1 MPFDDASALGDK
13 ASTPSRQ
20 PRSRP
25 DYEHTMSRTTS
36 KSHRPM
42 QQSFLALCAEM
53 GSSVA
58 QLQEEGVSSIVPSF
72 PGLRTRRDEPGAQTG
87 IDMTCKRPR
96 LQNRQ
101 DMLQSLPALSQRT
114 VLRQRRKNM
123 SLDDTMSASQI
134 LPPPSASPRKSVI
147 PPTAP
152 MHALAEVSS
161 VASST
166 SDTHSEE
173 QQATSQELEVE
184 EQAVEALPDV
194 LARIF
199 NLERREDVSKVY
211 SCTTMRSTQST
222 MIPGHLYVLERFVCF
237 YAYLPHRAQVVTR
250 SGYVQKRGRQNPRFN
265 KYWFILRG
273 NSLSYYTDRS
283 QPYFPRNT
291 IDLASA
297 TSAQLTSPNS
307 RELVPE
313 FSVITEKETY
323 LFRTETMDDA
333 KAWVQQ
339 IENTIFRTRNDSDS
353 IKYLIPIERISGI
366 EEEQILVGT
375 TTIQINVKNKDAA
388 MDEVR
393 RYDLVG

>member
-1 MPFDDASALGDK
+1 
-13 ASTPSRQ
+13 
-20 PRSRP
+20 
-25 DYEHTMSRTTS
+25 
-36 KSHRPM
+36 M

-58 QLQEEGVSSIVPSF
+58 QLEEEGMASAVPPLSR
-72 PGLRTRRDEPGAQTG
+72 LRTRRDEPGAQTG
-87 IDMTCKRPR
+87 IDLSYRKPR

-101 DMLQSLPALSQRT
+101 DMLQSLPALSHRT

-123 SLDDTMSASQI
+123 SLDDTMSTSQI
-134 LPPPSASPRKSVI
+134 LSPPSASPRKSAI
-147 PPTAP
+147 PPTTP

-161 VASST
+161 MASST
-166 SDTHSEE
+166 SDVHSEE
-173 QQATSQELEVE
+173 QQATSQEIEVE
-184 EQAVEALPDV
+184 EEAVEALPDV

-199 NLERREDVSKVY
+199 NLERREEVSKVY

-222 MIPGHLYVLERFVCF
+222 MIPGHLYVLQRFVCF

-273 NSLSYYTDRS
+273 NSLSYYTDKS

-297 TSAQLTSPNS
+297 ASAQLSSSSTQ
-307 RELVPE
+307 EVMPE
-313 FSVITEKETY
+313 FSITTDKETY
-323 LFRTETMDDA
+323 LFRTETIDDA

-388 MDEVR
+388 IDEVCSCGAAR
-393 RYDLVG
+393 CDSSDHQ